1 MAFLEGGVNS
11 LGGASVQELAEQYEA
26 LLTKVMADN
35 PDAQIF
41 IQSVLPISDSKE
53 SGLTKTMLVLRHM
66 LVLRQT
72 AALGS
77 L

>member
-53 SGLTKTMLVLRHM
+53 SGLTKTMLVLR
-66 LVLRQT
+66 QT